1 MQDLQKNLT
10 SEFQNIIN
18 ARPQGHVLAL
28 CLHPALD
35 VTIHTDH
42 GREISRRENL
52 GGKAVNVARM
62 LHLLG
67 ARVTLLAPDDCA
79 GETSELLANC
89 GFDCELI
96 PTNLSLR
103 RNYKYI
109 DADGKTREQN
119 GSAGTL
125 SPQHS
130 QQLIDRVLHICRT
143 RQITHL
149 ALCGSFPQGVEKAVY
164 KSLIGSANALDIS
177 CVTDASGDALSLAVQ
192 AKPALIKPNMQEF
205 STLSQQS
212 LSMLKTEEAV
222 EKAIFNAYLKTGVQ
236 ILCSMDKDGSIYAG
250 AEGIYFVKSPEVEHV
265 NSFAGA
271 GDTMLA
277 SFLYARYLCAAPIGY
292 SLRFASAAATAK
304 VKLPAS
310 TLPMPQEIFAEWT
323 HTQIR
328 GKAEHEIYQK

>member
-1 MQDLQKNLT
+1 MT
-10 SEFQNIIN
+10 SDFYSIIN

-35 VTIHTDH
+35 VTIYTDH
-42 GREISRRENL
+42 GREISRREDL

-62 LHLLG
+62 LHFLG

-103 RNYKYI
+103 RNYKYV
-109 DADGKTREQN
+109 DADGATREQN

-125 SPQHS
+125 SPQHY

-143 RQITHL
+143 RQISHL

-164 KSLIGSANALDIS
+164 KSLIKAANALDIS
-177 CVTDASGDALSLAVQ
+177 CVTDASGDPLSLAVQ
-192 AKPALIKPNMQEF
+192 AKPALIKPNLQEF
-205 STLSQQS
+205 AALSSQS
-212 LSMLKTEEAV
+212 LSMLKIEEAI
-222 EKAIFNAYLKTGVQ
+222 EKAIFDAYLDLGVQ
-236 ILCSMDKDGSIYAG
+236 ILCSMDKNGSIYAG
-250 AEGIYFVKSPEVEHV
+250 DKGVYKIKSPAVEQV
-265 NSFAGA
+265 ASFAGA

-277 SFLYARYLCAAPIGY
+277 SFIYARLLCAAPIAH

-310 TLPMPQEIFAEWT
+310 TLPTPEDIFAEWT
-323 HTQIR
+323 RT
-328 GKAEHEIYQK
+328 EIKKGGA